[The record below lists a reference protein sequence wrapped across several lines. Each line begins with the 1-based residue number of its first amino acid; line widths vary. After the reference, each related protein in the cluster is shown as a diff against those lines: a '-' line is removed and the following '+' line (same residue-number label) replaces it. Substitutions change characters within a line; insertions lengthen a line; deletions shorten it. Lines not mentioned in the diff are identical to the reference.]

1 MRMNSIGILLTF
13 LVSGSVALAESTG
26 QDRPAVS
33 ENCSAHTQIDG
44 KESTIPLPSLKVL
57 ELTTASGPFVM
68 PADAPS
74 SVSAIQCWRASLI
87 PTKND
92 YKVLKAGF
100 TFFIT
105 APENRTLALLLSDG
119 QLTVS
124 YDKDEVSSEEIEQ
137 IKRYVDATKGIFQK
151 RSGRR

>member
-1 MRMNSIGILLTF
+1 MRTKSTAILLAA
-13 LVSGSVALAESTG
+13 LVSGSVVLAQSAA
-26 QDRPAVS
+26 QDRPAVA
-33 ENCSAHTQIDG
+33 ETCSAHAQIDG
-44 KESTIPLPSLKVL
+44 KQSTIPVPSLKVI
-57 ELTTASGPFVM
+57 ELTTADGQFVM

-74 SVSAIQCWRASLI
+74 QVTAIQCWRASLI
-87 PTKND
+87 PTEYD

-124 YDKDEVSSEEIEQ
+124 YDKDEISAEEIQQ
-137 IKRYVDATKGIFQK
+137 IKRYVDATKGKFLK
-151 RSGRR
+151 RPGRR

>member
-1 MRMNSIGILLTF
+1 MRMHLIAILLAF
-13 LVSGSVALAESTG
+13 LASGSVALAQG
-26 QDRPAVS
+26 FVQDTPAAT
-33 ENCSAHTQIDG
+33 ENCSAHAQVDG
-44 KESTIPLPSLKVL
+44 KETVVALPSLKVA

-87 PTKND
+87 PTKHD

-124 YDKDEVSSEEIEQ
+124 YDKDEMSAEEIEQ
-137 IKRYVDATKGIFQK
+137 IRRYVGATKTKFQK